1 MKLKHIAVDILPRII
16 WLVQGIFLALG
27 ERWSDHNSILSEN
40 PIVLVVGI
48 ILTASGAIL
57 LSWTAKHIVRAFF
70 SRELIQTG
78 PYKYIRHPMYLFIYL
93 ILIGVGMLWFSSTWF
108 IILLV
113 FIPIWYLI
121 GKVEEKQ
128 MTEMSHGKYQEYKK
142 RTGMFFPKLR

>member
-1 MKLKHIAVDILPRII
+1 MKTRHIAVDILPRLF
-16 WLVQGIFLALG
+16 WLVQGLFLALG
-27 ERWSDHNSILSEN
+27 ERWSDHNPILSEN
-40 PIVLVVGI
+40 PIALAVGV

-57 LSWTAKHIVRAFF
+57 LSWTGKHLVRAIF

-78 PYKYIRHPMYLFIYL
+78 PYKYIRHPMYVFIYF
-93 ILIGVGMLWFSSTWF
+93 ILVGAGMLWFSSTWF

-121 GKVEEKQ
+121 GKAEEKQ
-128 MTEMSHGKYQEYKK
+128 VTELSGGEYQEYKK

>member
-1 MKLKHIAVDILPRII
+1 M
-16 WLVQGIFLALG
+16 QGLFLALG
-27 ERWSDHNSILSEN
+27 ERWSDHNPILSEN

-48 ILTASGAIL
+48 ILTVSGVVL
-57 LSWTAKHIVRAFF
+57 LSWSFKHLVRALF

-78 PYKYIRHPMYLFIYL
+78 PYKYIRHPMYVFIYL

-121 GKVEEKQ
+121 CKAEEKQ
-128 MTEMSHGKYQEYKK
+128 MTELSDGKYQEYKE